1 MVEIRLSRAANWTRG
16 RRSRWDCRNL
26 HQGCNQYFF
35 LICGFSFFGAD
46 DVHGPPLIWG
56 WFPVRASVVDVFRV
70 LRLLQA
76 MMTQSDEKSMR
87 EAFVTKSAFE
97 TNPGQMEVTTHHG
110 VRIAEVANMNRLAP
124 QPHFEVA
131 ARV

>member
-1 MVEIRLSRAANWTRG
+1 
-16 RRSRWDCRNL
+16 
-26 HQGCNQYFF
+26 

-70 LRLLQA
+70 RLLQA

-87 EAFVTKSAFE
+87 EAFVTKSAFDKQ
-97 TNPGQMEVTTHHG
+97 TQGKW
-110 VRIAEVANMNRLAP
+110 RL
-124 QPHFEVA
+124 QPTMV
-131 ARV
+131 